1 MSETLIGI
9 VIGGIITFFGSLIT
23 ISVQYLTSTF
33 TIKYQ
38 KMQDERAQVIK
49 ILYQKI
55 VKTYRSFHSYMNPI
69 QMAGEPSQEAKGQEA
84 AKLAN
89 EFADYYEENKIFIDK
104 ELTKSID
111 KLSEVFRNA
120 WLKFEE
126 HRMAKQFKEFDLKNW
141 KEGWDIIN
149 KDFPPIKEKIEH
161 EFRKIIGIK
170 SK

>member
-9 VIGGIITFFGSLIT
+9 IIGGTITFFGGLTT
-23 ISVQYLTSTF
+23 ILVQYLTSTF

-55 VKTYRSFHSYMNPI
+55 VKTYRSFHSYMNLL
-69 QMAGEPSQEAKGQEA
+69 QMTGEPNQKVKGQEA

-89 EFADYYEENKIFIDK
+89 EFVDYYEENKIFIDK
-104 ELTKSID
+104 ELTESID
-111 KLSEVFRNA
+111 KLSETFRNA
-120 WLKFEE
+120 WLKFEK
-126 HRMAKQFKEFDLKNW
+126 HRMVKQLKEFDLNNW
-141 KEGWDIIN
+141 EKAWDIIS

-161 EFRKIIGIK
+161 EFRRIIGIK